1 MQDKSPQMNPLPE
14 TGRDRAQETFIK
26 LVLVLLIACHVAAAA
41 IVCVNR
47 LSRPVLIDGM
57 EDCIARFAYHMSE
70 GHDVYG
76 PISTQIE
83 RLMYTPLSV
92 HVNACAIKLFGLDI
106 RIQRAVVLFFSLG
119 SLIMLG
125 LCVKKLTGNSFLGW
139 VGAGLLLGI
148 DVGYWY
154 ILLGPNSMHVFFS
167 LAGLFFLLRK
177 EKLTWL
183 DSLMAMLCFFAGF
196 WSKQTGLAYIV
207 AGLFYILMKDWRKG
221 AGSALFTV
229 LLVAASIG
237 YYAAKPGSMFLFNCF
252 QWMTYDRIIWSRF
265 LNPLLFPELLG
276 RFGVLTAIVLAGIF
290 FIRPSFKNYLQPQYV
305 LLGASAFAG
314 PFAAMKYGSGNV
326 QCILF
331 YAMLIACG
339 LAFLSQFI
347 KENRI
352 SSHLA
357 LILLVIQ
364 AAALIHSI
372 SVYCI
377 TDEDEQRFG
386 KVQSILAE
394 HGKTGYY
401 YAHGYHNV
409 LVGKPPFVNLSRDPE
424 HERQFGRIGYPPV
437 ITQFWQRNPFD
448 TIISFYPWEDN
459 TPLMLEQLQKAYTL
473 AEDIPPAVN
482 HPNSTEL
489 RKRLLVFKRKQDV
502 QP

>member
-1 MQDKSPQMNPLPE
+1 MQDRSSKLNALAE
-14 TGRDRAQETFIK
+14 TGPDRGQDLFIK
-26 LVLVLLIACHVAAAA
+26 LVLILLIACHVVMASV
-41 IVCVNR
+41 VCVNR

-76 PISTQIE
+76 PVSEQIE

-106 RIQRAVVLFFSLG
+106 RIQRAVVLVFSLG
-119 SLIMLG
+119 CLLMLG
-125 LCVKKLTGNSFLGW
+125 LCVKKLTGSAFLGW

-154 ILLGPNSMHVFFS
+154 ILPGPNSMHVFFS
-167 LAGLFFLLRK
+167 LSGLYFLIRK
-177 EKLTWL
+177 ERLTWP
-183 DSLMAMLCFFAGF
+183 DSLVATLCFFAGF
-196 WSKQTGLAYIV
+196 WSKQTGLAYIA
-207 AGLFYILMKDWRKG
+207 AGLSFLLLKDWRKG
-221 AGSALFTV
+221 AGAVV
-229 LLVAASIG
+229 LTMLLMAVSVG
-237 YYAAKPGSMFLFNCF
+237 YYAAKPDSMFIFNCF

-265 LNPLLFPELLG
+265 LNPILFPELLG
-276 RFGVLTAIVLAGIF
+276 RFGILSAIAVAGVLS
-290 FIRPSFKNYLQPQYV
+290 IRPVFKDYLQPQYV

-326 QCILF
+326 QSIFF

-347 KENRI
+347 KEKRI

-357 LILLVIQ
+357 FVLLVIQ

-377 TDEDEQRFG
+377 TDEDEQRFR
-386 KVQSILAE
+386 KVQSILSE
-394 HGKTGYY
+394 RGKTGYY

-409 LVGKPPFVNLSRDPE
+409 LAGKPPFANLSRDPAF
-424 HERQFGRIGYPPV
+424 ERKFGRVGYPPV
-437 ITQFWQRNPFD
+437 ITQFWKRNPFD

-459 TPLMLEQLQKAYTL
+459 TPLMLEQLQQAYTL
-473 AEDIPPAVN
+473 AEEIPPAVN
-482 HPNSTEL
+482 FANSTEL
-489 RKRLLVFKRKQDV
+489 RRRLLVFKRKQEV

>member
-1 MQDKSPQMNPLPE
+1 
-14 TGRDRAQETFIK
+14 
-26 LVLVLLIACHVAAAA
+26 
-41 IVCVNR
+41 
-47 LSRPVLIDGM
+47 
-57 EDCIARFAYHMSE
+57 
-70 GHDVYG
+70 
-76 PISTQIE
+76 
-83 RLMYTPLSV
+83 
-92 HVNACAIKLFGLDI
+92 
-106 RIQRAVVLFFSLG
+106 
-119 SLIMLG
+119 
-125 LCVKKLTGNSFLGW
+125 
-139 VGAGLLLGI
+139 
-148 DVGYWY
+148 
-154 ILLGPNSMHVFFS
+154 
-167 LAGLFFLLRK
+167 
-177 EKLTWL
+177 
-183 DSLMAMLCFFAGF
+183 
-196 WSKQTGLAYIV
+196 
-207 AGLFYILMKDWRKG
+207 
-221 AGSALFTV
+221 
-229 LLVAASIG
+229 
-237 YYAAKPGSMFLFNCF
+237 
-252 QWMTYDRIIWSRF
+252 
-265 LNPLLFPELLG
+265 
-276 RFGVLTAIVLAGIF
+276 
-290 FIRPSFKNYLQPQYV
+290 
-305 LLGASAFAG
+305 
-314 PFAAMKYGSGNV
+314 
-326 QCILF
+326 
-331 YAMLIACG
+331 MLIACG